1 MSAPI
6 PFEAPVTTATF
17 PFNFPFFIVF
27 LSSSIFVFILLFS
40 IDLDFLDAFEFIL
53 LTDNARSDRA
63 ARRWV
68 EMLRFPLLL
77 ECVFRLETFD
87 DVDNTAPSHK
97 FSDGRPDSPRLAW
110 HHGEIF
116 FRFHRHSFHC
126 WVFEDRVHGLP
137 R

>member
-27 LSSSIFVFILLFS
+27 LSSFIFVFIYFLS
-40 IDLDFLDAFEFIL
+40 VDLDFLCGGAFEFIL
-53 LTDNARSDRA
+53 LTDNGRSDRA
-63 ARRWV
+63 VRRRV
-68 EMLRFPLLL
+68 EILRFPLLL

-110 HHGEIF
+110 QH
-116 FRFHRHSFHC
+116 
-126 WVFEDRVHGLP
+126 
-137 R
+137 